1 MKALDRG
8 QTPTITPDL
17 TDELFVVQVDADG
30 VARDGRA
37 SIGTL
42 LEATAS
48 SQYARPSSLMMAGA
62 ISETIPRYLVGNTAS
77 IVTGKEHLTAIWLPA
92 GATVTTITYR
102 SSGTAAATSSHCW
115 FSLRDSSRNLLGITS
130 NDTAASPWPANTSK
144 SLNLASP
151 YAVTTS
157 GWYYV
162 GVMVSATTV
171 PTLVGMATSATYQ
184 LLEPVLHGRDDTN
197 AGLTTP
203 ATAPATS
210 ASLASASGGV
220 TPWAWVS

>member
-1 MKALDRG
+1 MSWHIDHPPSA
-8 QTPTITPDL
+8 
-17 TDELFVVQVDADG
+17 TDPQF
-30 VARDGRA
+30 
-37 SIGTL
+37 T
-42 LEATAS
+42 

-115 FSLRDSSRNLLGITS
+115 FSLRNSSRNLLGITS
-130 NDTAASPWPANTSK
+130 NDTAASPWSANTSK